1 MKLWLDM
8 HGYLFDCRFLFF
20 QLCNVWMI
28 PSRVLMRESAFRIK
42 MVQDI
47 ASKLV
52 SFLINL
58 IASLL
63 SFRVQARK
71 EM

>member
-1 MKLWLDM
+1 
-8 HGYLFDCRFLFF
+8 
-20 QLCNVWMI
+20 
-28 PSRVLMRESAFRIK
+28 MRESAFRIK

-58 IASLL
+58 IASRL
-63 SFRVQARK
+63 SFRVWARK
-71 EM
+71 EMWIVKIFLLGAFGVTVLAELVFFHNVLVLMC

>member
-1 MKLWLDM
+1 M
-8 HGYLFDCRFLFF
+8 
-20 QLCNVWMI
+20 
-28 PSRVLMRESAFRIK
+28 LMRESAFRIK

-58 IASLL
+58 ITNLL
-63 SFRVQARK
+63 SFRVLARK
-71 EM
+71 EV